1 MKKTDVEKPHY
12 VGHRRRLRDR
22 FLKSGGDSL
31 PDYEMIELLL
41 FLAKPR
47 GDVKPL
53 AKALLKQ
60 FGSYAALIAAPS
72 EDLMR
77 VPGMGETAVAALK
90 VAQASALRFMRAD
103 VVNKPVMTSW
113 QRLMDYCR
121 AEIGFEKVE
130 RFHVLYLNRKNVLI
144 ADEAHGKGTVDHT
157 PVYPREVIKRAL
169 ELGAT
174 ALILVHN
181 HPSGDPTPSKGDI
194 AVTQDVVD
202 AGGPLGIMVHDHII
216 VSPKGSNSFKAMG
229 LL

>member
-60 FGSYAALIAAPS
+60 FGSYAALIGAPS

-130 RFHVLYLNRKNVLI
+130 RFHVLYLNRKNMLI

-157 PVYPREVIKRAL
+157 PVYPLEVIKRAF

-181 HPSGDPTPSKGDI
+181 HPSGDPTRPK
-194 AVTQDVVD
+194 AT
-202 AGGPLGIMVHDHII
+202 
-216 VSPKGSNSFKAMG
+216 SP
-229 LL
+229 